1 MKLHFDP
8 NLDFQFQVIE
18 TICTLFTSQ
27 EFGCTEFTVTR
38 GPRNLRTQFTFA
50 ENGLGCRLTLL
61 DEEILHNLKT
71 VRLRSVLPPLPG
83 LRGLHRRAGDRR
95 GLCLPAHDLRTEQA
109 LGPHAGRYAPAE
121 IRDIA
126 SVFAGVGPLRTSTR
140 VTWWSQ

>member
-1 MKLHFDP
+1 M
-8 NLDFQFQVIE
+8 IE

-71 VRLRSVLPPLPG
+71 VRLRSVLPPSLDS
-83 LRGLHRRAGDRR
+83 GDFTVELET
-95 GLCLPAHDLRTEQA
+95 GEACVYLRTIFE
-109 LGPHAGRYAPAE
+109 LNR
-121 IRDIA
+121 R
-126 SVFAGVGPLRTSTR
+126 
-140 VTWWSQ
+140 